1 MRFDTINIQLYSE
14 YLDTVDTAVFQQS
27 PFHAKK
33 FEHDGWTVEF
43 IQASQEKE
51 VYATCMLAYLPLMK
65 VFKYCYV
72 ARGFLADYKDRE
84 KLVKFTSSLK
94 QYLKKKN
101 VVYLETDPEID
112 LVQRDK
118 DGNVVENGFHN
129 YDVVDNLKSAGFLQL
144 PLKQGYDLSKE
155 CRFCSSIDLRGKTS
169 DEIFNA
175 FSSATRR
182 NTRTAQKYNVHIRK
196 LNVDQLHILDSMEK
210 ETSAR
215 QDFEAMSLDYFKN
228 LYRFYGEDHVETLL
242 SYLDLDEYEQ
252 KIKKEYNTTLTSIEK
267 TKAFL
272 EKNPGNEKKEKRLK
286 TDETYLDSLEKKISH
301 IQELKDTYGKE
312 VPLACCLFIKY
323 GHEIVY
329 LVGSSNYVQRDFRG
343 PYAIH
348 WHMIQEAIKEGYD
361 FYNFYGISGYFEPG
375 KEGYGVFDF
384 KRGFNAIVHEYIGNF
399 ILPCKP
405 FIFKIYNNLK
415 HIC

>member
-1 MRFDTINIQLYSE
+1 MRIDTINIQQYSE

-51 VYATCMLAYLPLMK
+51 VYATCMLAYRPLMK

-72 ARGFLADYKDRE
+72 ARGFLADYKDKA
-84 KLVKFTSSLK
+84 KLVKFTSSLR

-129 YDVVDNLKSAGFLQL
+129 YDVVDNLKLAGFLQL

-272 EKNPGNEKKEKRLK
+272 EKNPGNEKKGKRLK

-329 LVGSSNYVQRDFRG
+329 LVGSSNYEQRDFRG

>member
-1 MRFDTINIQLYSE
+1 MRIDTINIQQYSE

-43 IQASQEKE
+43 IQASQDKE
-51 VYATCMLAYLPLMK
+51 VYATCMLAYRPLMK
-65 VFKYCYV
+65 GFKYCYV
-72 ARGFLADYKDRE
+72 ARGFLADYKDKA
-84 KLVKFTSSLK
+84 KLVKFTSSLR

-129 YDVVDNLKSAGFLQL
+129 YDVVDNLKLAGFLQL

-329 LVGSSNYVQRDFRG
+329 LVGSSNYEQRDFRG

>member
-1 MRFDTINIQLYSE
+1 MRIDTINIQQYSE

-51 VYATCMLAYLPLMK
+51 VYATCMLAYRPLMK

-72 ARGFLADYKDRE
+72 ARGFLVDYKDKA
-84 KLVKFTSSLK
+84 KLVKFISSLR

-129 YDVVDNLKSAGFLQL
+129 YDVVDNLKLAGFLQL

-329 LVGSSNYVQRDFRG
+329 LVGSSNYEQRDFRG